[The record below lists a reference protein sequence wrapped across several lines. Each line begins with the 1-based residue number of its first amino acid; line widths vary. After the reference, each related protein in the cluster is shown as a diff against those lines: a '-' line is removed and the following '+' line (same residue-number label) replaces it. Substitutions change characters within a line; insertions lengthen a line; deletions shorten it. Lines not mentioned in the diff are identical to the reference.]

1 LVSRSTGSIGAYES
15 GWKDAFFI
23 SKNETVSFVAKFI
36 DYADETHPFRYHCHF
51 SNHEDG
57 GMMGQFVVSG
67 TNGVNSMQNKSFL
80 FSVYPNPTTNSLS
93 LNLGENIEAYY
104 VTINNMVGKTVMMLP
119 QPEIDKPID
128 ISNLSKGTYFIQVMD
143 KNTKSISVEKFIK
156 E

>member
-1 LVSRSTGSIGAYES
+1 
-15 GWKDAFFI
+15 
-23 SKNETVSFVAKFI
+23 
-36 DYADETHPFRYHCHF
+36 
-51 SNHEDG
+51 
-57 GMMGQFVVSG
+57 
-67 TNGVNSMQNKSFL
+67 MQNKSFL

-93 LNLGENIEAYY
+93 LNFGENIEAYY